1 MKRICKKFSSIVA
14 VIGVLSSMTAVNAT
28 AAGFESSTVYQVCV
42 EENQYTQ
49 NGVYVHEY
57 VWEDPSS
64 NGISLASNLDDA
76 TWQTSNLEN
85 NVVVNHRGA
94 KEYSNTSSGTRV
106 WNAHAETK
114 AYRNGSEGIYNKTT
128 VKIVNAIFTSSVKE
142 EKTSSWAK
150 GHTSAITKDGA
161 LASEPLLAMRSY
173 WSTDF

>member
-1 MKRICKKFSSIVA
+1 MFINVTEKIVSNMKRK
-14 VIGVLSSMTAVNAT
+14 
-28 AAGFESSTVYQVCV
+28 AAKILNIESSTVYQVCV

-49 NGVYVHEY
+49 NGVCVHEY

-64 NGISLASNLDDA
+64 NGISLASSLYDA
-76 TWQTSNLEN
+76 AWQTTNLEN
-85 NVVVNHRGA
+85 NVVVNYRGA

-114 AYRNGSEGIYNKTT
+114 AYKDKTEGIYNKTT
-128 VKIVNAIFTSSVKE
+128 VKIVNAIFTSNVKE

-161 LASEPLLAMRSY
+161 LASESLLAMRSY